1 MHLAPVVM
9 VPHAVGPQGWSG
21 ALSRLVSVLTAHPH
35 LPLTIRMPGAAID
48 HVRLNEPELFASLES
63 NQLSWLAGGWSD
75 PILAALPAAA
85 AQSQI
90 DREATAMAAAG
101 IVPAGLW
108 LDHSWEPGLIDFA
121 NENGFRILLV
131 TRNLFETVTNSPGV
145 VERAGTAA
153 VVVPVLDSPP
163 PGNQTGDGLVT
174 VADRVEGI
182 SRIVKGRQFLT
193 TPDRYLA
200 THPVPGRVVLRS
212 GAPGRSPEADVF
224 FRKLLRIAADWG
236 DRKSALDSVLS
247 LQSREY
253 VTDIMPGADD
263 QVLLV
268 KTRKEV
274 DRVLHRGDSWVTSVE
289 IDWDADALPETVL
302 ETAHASLVVDP
313 ADGSIPVWDDK
324 TSQWP
329 ITAVSPVSPLVL
341 VHQMTPEGNEP
352 PGLPMELAETI
363 KGRAEATVLLR
374 DHRGLMCRVRLVER
388 SVEIE
393 ITVPKIDQVWI
404 GPEIPVA
411 LNAAET
417 EVRVDGGDWVPV
429 PEPVGF
435 SGHRFRIRD
444 NSKAILMSAAR
455 PAQFFVR
462 PLSHGMVVWPH
473 WSTAGEASYQL
484 AITPSE
490 RT

>member
-9 VPHAVGPQGWSG
+9 VPHAAGPEGWSG
-21 ALSRLVSVLTAHPH
+21 ALSRLGSVLSARPH

-48 HVRLNEPELFASLES
+48 HVRLHEPELFTSLES
-63 NQLSWLAGGWSD
+63 TQVAWLAGGWSD

-108 LDHSWEPGLIDFA
+108 VGDSWEPGLIDFA
-121 NENGFRILLV
+121 NENGFRILFVDQELI
-131 TRNLFETVTNSPGV
+131 ETATNGPAV

-153 VVVPVLDSPP
+153 VVIPVLKGPP
-163 PGNQTGDGLVT
+163 PESRSGDGLAT
-174 VADRVEGI
+174 VAGRAEAI
-182 SRIVKGRQFLT
+182 SGMVKGRHFLT
-193 TPDRYLA
+193 TPDRYLT
-200 THPVPGRVVLRS
+200 THAVPGRVVLTS
-212 GAPGRSPEADVF
+212 GTPGRSPEADIF

-253 VTDIMPGADD
+253 VTEVVPAADD
-263 QVLLV
+263 QALLV
-268 KTRKEV
+268 RTRKEV

-289 IDWDADALPETVL
+289 VDWDADALPETVI

-324 TSQWP
+324 ASHWP
-329 ITAVSPVSPLVL
+329 ITAVTPASPLAL

-363 KGRAEATVLLR
+363 KGRAEATVLLK
-374 DHRGLMCRVRLVER
+374 DPRGLTCRIHLVER

-393 ITVPKIDQVWI
+393 ITVPELDQAWI

-411 LNAAET
+411 LNADET

-444 NSKAILMSAAR
+444 NSKTILMSSAR

-462 PLSHGMVVWPH
+462 PLSDGMVVWPH
-473 WSTAGEASYQL
+473 WSTVGEASYQL

-490 RT
+490 RS